1 MVTIVLFEE
10 KYAAAFKALNLHW
23 LDAYNLT
30 EEADLRVLNH
40 PQQEIIDKGGIIF
53 LALHNDAVVGTAALI
68 KEHDGVYELAKM
80 SVAPQHQGKGISRQ
94 LLQACLQQAKQWQ
107 ATEVQLYSNSQ
118 LKAALGLYES
128 VGFTYMPLENSPFET
143 ADIKMQL
150 LLQN

>member
-1 MVTIVLFEE
+1 MVTIALFEE
-10 KYAAAFKALNLHW
+10 KYAAAFKALNLVW
-23 LDAYNLT
+23 LEQYNLT
-30 EEADLRVLNH
+30 EEADLQMLNH
-40 PQQEIIDKGGIIF
+40 PQEVIIDKGGIIF
-53 LALHNDAVVGTAALI
+53 LALLNDEVVGTAALI
-68 KEHDGVYELAKM
+68 KEHNGVYELAKM
-80 SVAPQHQGKGISRQ
+80 SVAPLHQGKGISRQ

-128 VGFTYMPLENSPFET
+128 MGFTYMPLENSPFVT

>member
-1 MVTIVLFEE
+1 MVTIALFEE
-10 KYAAAFKALNLHW
+10 KYAAAFKALNLVW
-23 LDAYNLT
+23 LEQYNLT
-30 EEADLRVLNH
+30 EEADLQMLNH
-40 PQQEIIDKGGIIF
+40 PQEVIIDKGGIIF
-53 LALHNDAVVGTAALI
+53 LALLNDEVVGTAALI
-68 KEHDGVYELAKM
+68 KEHNGVYELAKM
-80 SVAPQHQGKGISRQ
+80 SVAPQHQGMGISRQ

-128 VGFTYMPLENSPFET
+128 MGFTYMPLENSPFVT

>member
-1 MVTIVLFEE
+1 MVTIALFEE
-10 KYAAAFKALNLHW
+10 KYAAAFKALNLVW
-23 LDAYNLT
+23 LEQYNLT
-30 EEADLRVLNH
+30 EAADLQMLNH
-40 PQQEIIDKGGIIF
+40 PQEVIIDRGGIIF
-53 LALHNDAVVGTAALI
+53 LALLNDEVVGTAALI
-68 KEHDGVYELAKM
+68 KEHNGVYELAKM

-128 VGFTYMPLENSPFET
+128 MGFTYMPLENSPFVT

>member
-1 MVTIVLFEE
+1 MVTIALFEE
-10 KYAAAFKALNLHW
+10 KYAAAFKALNMVW
-23 LDAYNLT
+23 LEQYNLT
-30 EEADLRVLNH
+30 EEADLQMLNH
-40 PQQEIIDKGGIIF
+40 PQEVIIDKGGIIF
-53 LALHNDAVVGTAALI
+53 LALLNDEVVGTAALI
-68 KEHDGVYELAKM
+68 KEHNGVYELAKM
-80 SVAPQHQGKGISRQ
+80 SVAPLHQGKGISRQ

-128 VGFTYMPLENSPFET
+128 MGFTYMPLENSPFVT